1 MRLIDADALTGR
13 MKEFLCDPKKCD
25 NYGGV
30 RCRACQFD
38 DAFNWIY
45 LEPTVDAVPPEV
57 VTHNTVPIK
66 PLAKWLA
73 GYAMPPGGLKAHKVV
88 NKPDAD
94 YHRLRAEAWEEF
106 LRGMDWEG
114 EAE

>member
-38 DAFNWIY
+38 DAFNWIDA
-45 LEPTVDAVPPEV
+45 EPRVDS
-57 VTHNTVPIK
+57 VPIE

-73 GYAMPPGGLKAHKVV
+73 GYATPPIKARVG
-88 NKPDAD
+88 KPEPD
-94 YHRLRAEAWEEF
+94 YFGIRTGVWEDF
-106 LRGMDWEG
+106 LHGMDWMEEDDEG
-114 EAE
+114 D